1 MWMGCEVAPKVGA
14 IDTAL
19 PLVGLVCHH
28 VDGLWGSTQGRRWA
42 WSAIMWMGCEVAPK
56 VGAIDTALPLE
67 DLHCYKTFRRIPPP
81 SPDDAGLILLGR
93 GKRLLYMGREFA
105 PSGTEVFRNHRKFP
119 AIFTMKK
126 GRRLMVGS
134 NSVPQDYYSCPLPLD
149 HGYHVLNVKKYT
161 LINIKYQWESK
172 KSNI

>member
-1 MWMGCEVAPKVGA
+1 VYATSSRVSF
-14 IDTAL
+14 
-19 PLVGLVCHH
+19 
-28 VDGLWGSTQGRRWA
+28 WGISFTRYH
-42 WSAIMWMGCEVAPK
+42 I
-56 VGAIDTALPLE
+56 
-67 DLHCYKTFRRIPPP
+67 LHCYKTFRRIPPP

-105 PSGTEVFRNHRKFP
+105 PSGTEVFHNHRKSP

-126 GRRLMVGS
+126 GRTRIVGS
-134 NSVPQDYYSCPLPLD
+134 NSVPLDYYSCPLPLD

-161 LINIKYQWESK
+161 PINIEYQRESI

>member
-1 MWMGCEVAPKVGA
+1 LESIPGPHTRLKVPA
-14 IDTAL
+14 QAA
-19 PLVGLVCHH
+19 
-28 VDGLWGSTQGRRWA
+28 SSQA
-42 WSAIMWMGCEVAPK
+42 WLKSVRA
-56 VGAIDTALPLE
+56 
-67 DLHCYKTFRRIPPP
+67 LHCYKTFRRIPPP
-81 SPDDAGLILLGR
+81 SPDDARLILLYR

-126 GRRLMVGS
+126 GRRRMVGS
-134 NSVPQDYYSCPLPLD
+134 NSVPLDYYSCPLPLD

-161 LINIKYQWESK
+161 LINIKYQRESK